1 MKKKNIFLWVLLFVF
16 LTTYN
21 LDLKKGPI
29 SSFFQIKKI
38 EVNGVKNGD
47 VNEIEKRLEVFK
59 GENIITVDSK
69 QFFKTIANLNFVR
82 DIKVKK
88 IYPDKIKIKIEEHN
102 PIALFVNNKK
112 KYILTYSGK
121 IIQDYKKEFE
131 SLPAVYGKNANK
143 NFNFLYK
150 ILKDSYF
157 DINEA
162 DRFIYFEVDRWD
174 ILLKD
179 GKLIKLPSN
188 YEKSTDSIKKFL
200 SIYKKENFQRFKVFD
215 FRVKNQLIMK

>member
-29 SSFFQIKKI
+29 NSFFQIKKI

-88 IYPDKIKIKIEEHN
+88 IYPDKIQIKIEEHN
-102 PIALFVNNKK
+102 PIALFVDNKK

-150 ILKDSYF
+150 ILKDSNF
-157 DINEA
+157 DISKA
-162 DRFIYFEVDRWD
+162 DRFIYFEVDR
-174 ILLKD
+174 
-179 GKLIKLPSN
+179 
-188 YEKSTDSIKKFL
+188 KSC
-200 SIYKKENFQRFKVFD
+200 R
-215 FRVKNQLIMK
+215 